1 MVVLRVVF
9 YAASL
14 WSIRFCRTIADPF
27 CIKALRQFSKINI
40 LFLELYVNH
49 LIALEVYI

>member
-1 MVVLRVVF
+1 MVVLHVVF

-14 WSIRFCRTIADPF
+14 WSIRFCRTVADPF
-27 CIKALRQFSKINI
+27 CIRSLRQFFKTNI

>member
-27 CIKALRQFSKINI
+27 IKALRQFSKINI